1 MFSVLSLRYIRT
13 GRPSSVFA
21 GAVSVPPGNRLAV
34 PEYQV
39 IGGQGFQL
47 VERPVEDAGDVRDQ
61 VFG

>member
-1 MFSVLSLRYIRT
+1 LFDIGL
-13 GRPSSVFA
+13 PSSVFA
-21 GAVSVPPGNRLAV
+21 GAVGVPPGDRLAV

-47 VERPVEDAGDVRDQ
+47 VERPMEDAGDVRDQ